1 MTAGAPT
8 TYDAMLAL
16 QNWFQPEFEYS
27 LDVPQGHGNNAI
39 EAFLRQRIGY
49 CEQFA
54 GTFAAM
60 ARSIGV
66 PARVAVGFTP
76 GRASSPTAA
85 ASVLG
90 KNAHAWPE
98 VWFDGLGWVPF
109 EPTPGRGAP
118 GAEGYTGLPA
128 GPGRVDPAAR
138 PPATGGEAAGAGGHG
153 AAGRGDPRAA
163 RRIPRPSPRRRPT
176 SAAGDAQ
183 VRRPRHPLG
192 RRRSLVLLVPAALL
206 ALPELVRR
214 WRRRHP
220 SADVARQI
228 GDLWERALGAVEAT
242 GFRVDPTL
250 TPLEQA
256 RAVGPATAR
265 WRPGR

>member
-1 MTAGAPT
+1 M
-8 TYDAMLAL
+8 
-16 QNWFQPEFEYS
+16 
-27 LDVPQGHGNNAI
+27 
-39 EAFLRQRIGY
+39 
-49 CEQFA
+49 
-54 GTFAAM
+54 
-60 ARSIGV
+60 
-66 PARVAVGFTP
+66 
-76 GRASSPTAA
+76 
-85 ASVLG
+85 LG

-128 GPGRVDPAAR
+128 AQDDSIPQPGQASGRRGTGDGRRTV
-138 PPATGGEAAGAGGHG
+138 PPAEVIPEPLAGSRRPRR
-153 AAGRGDPRAA
+153 GRGQAA
-163 RRIPRPSPRRRPT
+163 RRRST
-176 SAAGDAQ
+176 HTFAGPGTRWG
-183 VRRPRHPLG
+183 VVG
-192 RRRSLVLLVPAALL
+192 RSSCSSRLALL

-228 GDLWERALGAVEAT
+228 GDLWERALGAIEAT

-256 RAVGPATAR
+256 QGGGTPAAR
-265 WRPGR
+265 WPPGR